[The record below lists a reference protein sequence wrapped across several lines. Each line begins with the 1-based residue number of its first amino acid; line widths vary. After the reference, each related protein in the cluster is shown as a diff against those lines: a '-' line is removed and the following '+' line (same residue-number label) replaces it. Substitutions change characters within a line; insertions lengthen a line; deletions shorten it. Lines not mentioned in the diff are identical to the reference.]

1 MKDNK
6 AEKLKKILSKNLKV
20 SIEEI
25 KIKNSYKDYS
35 KWDSLNNVKI
45 YLEIKKEF
53 KKNIEMSKYMS
64 CKKIED
70 ILKII

>member
-1 MKDNK
+1 MKENK
-6 AEKLKKILSKNLKV
+6 VKKLKKILAKNLKV
-20 SIEEI
+20 PIEEI
-25 KIKNSYKDYS
+25 KIKNSYKHYS

-70 ILKII
+70 IIKII

>member
-1 MKDNK
+1 MQENK
-6 AEKLKKILSKNLKV
+6 VKKLKKILAKNLRVPIK
-20 SIEEI
+20 EI
-25 KIKNSYKDYS
+25 KIKNSYKHYS